1 LKPGRGWLLN
11 EAAAEPGMLMTEKDD
26 KTEKVFYV
34 TTPIYYPSDN
44 LHIGHAYTSVAA
56 DCITRYKRMR
66 GYDVFFLTGSDEH
79 GQKIER
85 KAREQGVT
93 PIAYVD
99 PIVANFKR
107 LWQQL
112 HVEYDDFIR
121 TTEPRHQEC
130 VQAIF
135 QQIYEQGDI
144 YKSKYQGWYCT
155 PCETFWMER
164 QLQDGNCPDC
174 GRQVEFME
182 EESYF
187 LRLSKYQDQL
197 LRYIEEH
204 PDLIQPVSR
213 RNEMVNFVK
222 SGLEDLCVSRT
233 TFNWGIP
240 VTFDP
245 KHVVYVWFDA
255 LVNYISALGWR
266 PERTDPLFERY
277 WPHVVHFVG
286 KDIVR
291 FHAVIWPIILMAAGL
306 QPPQTVYGHGWLLL
320 EGGKMSKSKGNVVD
334 PLALI
339 ERYGVDAVRY
349 YLLRELPHG
358 DDGHYTEEN
367 LVERINTDLANDL
380 GNLISRSFG
389 MIEKYWDGTVPAPGQ
404 PEPIDGKLIHVHEDV
419 KRNLEEFLD
428 RYDFSGALATIW
440 QLVRRA
446 NQYVDETEPWKLARQ
461 EEPRERLATV
471 LYNLL
476 EAVRVLTVWCTPFM
490 PMFADRV
497 WEQMGIAGRPDLQT
511 WDSTTVWGQIPTGLQ
526 IHRGTG
532 IFPRIVNEVNE
543 EMAVDKGEAVGAKDV
558 SPVTGLPARH
568 LILPD
573 KEKETAGKGD
583 MGATAELKSP
593 HDINVS
599 GPVKQQEEERNAGTA
614 QPGQAKP
621 GPKPLVK
628 LGEKPEITFDEF
640 ARVDLRIA
648 LVRQAERIKG
658 ADRLLKLE
666 VDLGSETRTVV
677 AGIAQHYLPEDL
689 LGKRVVIVANLAP
702 AKLRGVISHGMIL
715 AAVDETGL
723 GVLTVDRDLP
733 PGTQAR

>member
-1 LKPGRGWLLN
+1 
-11 EAAAEPGMLMTEKDD
+11 MLMTEKDD
-26 KTEKVFYV
+26 KAEKVFYV

-56 DCITRYKRMR
+56 DCIARYKRMR

-85 KAREQGVT
+85 KAREQGIT

-107 LWQQL
+107 LWQRL
-112 HVEYDDFIR
+112 HVDYDDFIR

-135 QQIYEQGDI
+135 KQIYERGDI

-164 QLQDGNCPDC
+164 QLQDGNCRDC
-174 GRQVEFME
+174 GRPVEFME

-197 LRYIEEH
+197 LQYIEEH

-255 LVNYISALGWR
+255 LVNYISALNWR
-266 PERTDPLFERY
+266 PERTDPRFERY

-291 FHAVIWPIILMAAGL
+291 FHTVIWPIILMAAGL
-306 QPPQTVYGHGWLLL
+306 QPPQAVYGHGWLLL

-334 PLALI
+334 PLALTDH
-339 ERYGVDAVRY
+339 YGVDAVRY

-389 MIEKYWDGTVPAPGQ
+389 MIDKYWDGTVPVPGYYSMV
-404 PEPIDGKLIHVHEDV
+404 DDKLIRTHEEAR
-419 KRNLEEFLD
+419 RNLEESLD
-428 RYDFSGALATIW
+428 RYDFCGALAAIW

-446 NQYVDETEPWKLARQ
+446 NQYVDETEPWKLARR
-461 EEPRERLATV
+461 EEMRERLGTV

-490 PMFADRV
+490 PIFPDRV
-497 WEQMGIAGRPDLQT
+497 WEQMGIADRPDLRT
-511 WDSTTVWGQIPTGLQ
+511 WDSAAIWSGWLAPGSKIS
-526 IHRGTG
+526 RGPG
-532 IFPRIVNEVNE
+532 IFPRIVDSEDE
-543 EMAVDKGEAVGAKDV
+543 GKGADQA
-558 SPVTGLPARH
+558 
-568 LILPD
+568 
-573 KEKETAGKGD
+573 KEKED
-583 MGATAELKSP
+583 P
-593 HDINVS
+593 VS
-599 GPVKQQEEERNAGTA
+599 GR
-614 QPGQAKP
+614 QA
-621 GPKPLVK
+621 GPKPLSK
-628 LGEKPEITFDEF
+628 LGEKPEITIDEF
-640 ARVDLRIA
+640 ARVDLRVA
-648 LVRQAERIKG
+648 LVRQVERIKG

-677 AGIAQHYLPEDL
+677 AGIAQHYRVEDL

-702 AKLRGVISHGMIL
+702 AKLRGVTSHGMIL
-715 AAVDETGL
+715 AAVDENGL

>member
-1 LKPGRGWLLN
+1 LKLGRGCWLN

-26 KTEKVFYV
+26 KAEKVFYV

-56 DCITRYKRMR
+56 DCIARYKRMR

-85 KAREQGVT
+85 KAREQGTT

-107 LWQQL
+107 LWQRL
-112 HVEYDDFIR
+112 HVDYDDFIR

-135 QQIYEQGDI
+135 KQIYEQGDI

-174 GRQVEFME
+174 GHPVEFME

-222 SGLEDLCVSRT
+222 SGLDDLCVSRT

-255 LVNYISALGWR
+255 LVNYISALNWR
-266 PERTDPLFERY
+266 PERTDPRFERY

-291 FHAVIWPIILMAAGL
+291 FHTVIWPIILMAAGL
-306 QPPQTVYGHGWLLL
+306 QPPQAVYGHGWLLL

-334 PLALI
+334 PLVLTDH
-339 ERYGVDAVRY
+339 YGVDAVRY

-358 DDGHYTEEN
+358 DDGHYTEESM
-367 LVERINTDLANDL
+367 VERINTDLANDL

-389 MIEKYWDGTVPAPGQ
+389 MIDKYWDGTAPVPGQ
-404 PEPIDGKLIHVHEDV
+404 HDLIDNKLIRTHEDAR
-419 KRNLEEFLD
+419 RNLEESLD
-428 RYDFSGALATIW
+428 RYDFSSALAAIW

-446 NQYVDETEPWKLARQ
+446 NQYVDETEPWKLTRR
-461 EEPRERLATV
+461 EETRERLGAV

-476 EAVRVLTVWCTPFM
+476 EAVRMLTVWCTPFM
-490 PMFADRV
+490 PIFPDRV
-497 WEQMGIAGRPDLQT
+497 WEQMGIADRPDLRT
-511 WDSTTVWGQIPTGLQ
+511 WDSTAVWGQIPAGLQ
-526 IHRGTG
+526 IHRGPG
-532 IFPRIVNEVNE
+532 IFPRIVQSE
-543 EMAVDKGEAVGAKDV
+543 
-558 SPVTGLPARH
+558 
-568 LILPD
+568 
-573 KEKETAGKGD
+573 
-583 MGATAELKSP
+583 
-593 HDINVS
+593 
-599 GPVKQQEEERNAGTA
+599 
-614 QPGQAKP
+614 
-621 GPKPLVK
+621 
-628 LGEKPEITFDEF
+628 DE
-640 ARVDLRIA
+640 
-648 LVRQAERIKG
+648 G
-658 ADRLLKLE
+658 
-666 VDLGSETRTVV
+666 
-677 AGIAQHYLPEDL
+677 
-689 LGKRVVIVANLAP
+689 
-702 AKLRGVISHGMIL
+702 RG
-715 AAVDETGL
+715 
-723 GVLTVDRDLP
+723 
-733 PGTQAR
+733 